1 MSYYDAWHNPH
12 NPPLSATNPHFKSKF
27 SPLDKCEKAWR
38 DTLAPHKLAL
48 RVAPV
53 YRDGQQLMVA
63 TLVDKDGNESEAAS
77 CLMQLPADPQKAGSA
92 ITYYR
97 RYVGNAAL
105 GLVGDQDDDGNA
117 AVPVTPDK
125 AIDELRK
132 QVKRISTHKQI
143 SAQEITDDIIS
154 VFGPIAELKAG
165 RLIEAGQYLT
175 DKYER

>member
-1 MSYYDAWHNPH
+1 MSYYDAWHKPV

-63 TLVDKDGNESEAAS
+63 TIVDKDGNESEAAS

-117 AVPVTPDK
+117 AVPTSPSK
-125 AIDELRK
+125 ALDGLRK
-132 QVKRISTHKQI
+132 QVQRIATQKKLSAQDIST
-143 SAQEITDDIIS
+143 DLMS
-154 VFGPIAELKAG
+154 VFGDLKELDAG